1 VCTKVGLLEE
11 QWGSQVDNWMQQSG
25 AQPQGAHSFLSA
37 RSSDIALVASALSDV
52 GRTLGRPVSSA
63 EAQWPVPLVP
73 EASDFLR
80 ALSQARREQ
89 SASLHGLSVF
99 FHDANTSL
107 SQFIQSLDTHE
118 QSTAAGW
125 NRW

>member
-1 VCTKVGLLEE
+1 MCTKVGLLEE

-118 QSTAAGW
+118 QLSLIHI
-125 NRW
+125 

>member
-1 VCTKVGLLEE
+1 MCTKVGGLEE
-11 QWGSQVDNWMQQSG
+11 QWGSQVNNWMQQSG

-80 ALSQARREQ
+80 ALSQARRAQ
-89 SASLHGLSVF
+89 SASLQGLSVF

-107 SQFIQSLDTHE
+107 SQFRQSLDTHE